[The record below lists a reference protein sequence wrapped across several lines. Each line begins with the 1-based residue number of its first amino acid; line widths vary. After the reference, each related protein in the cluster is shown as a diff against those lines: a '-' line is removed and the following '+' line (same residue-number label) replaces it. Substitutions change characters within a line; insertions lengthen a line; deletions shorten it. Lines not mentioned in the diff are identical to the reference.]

1 MMGTIYAWPADTAI
15 TKHDMF
21 TGANR
26 AITAIVAS
34 LAFGACVG
42 CAVFF
47 IIESIRA
54 RRERQR
60 RRRVVVA
67 SILMDPND
75 RILVNSTDGLPPM
88 CDIASLSTSDVP
100 SPRKSLDQSLNSG
113 STILGMDLTSGHEAF
128 VSALKLSW
136 YWRNPRWNVVNPL
149 GAPSTGSLPPI
160 ASVSNSIAEIRRGSL
175 NTTTSTVMSRPARIS
190 VAKFLERFV
199 VSAGQLAVRL
209 TGQQDGISRIGVL
222 YDQILTTGWVKLRD
236 NSNDTVSKG
245 QLIFL
250 VRRVTSPDER
260 TDLLARHFIWAD
272 GLAVAASLTKTLSV
286 PAEHLI
292 PLLEDVR
299 VFCDSTLRP
308 SLKPATLY
316 AGVAVVQATPF
327 DGLRI
332 LLEQDNRSQVPMR
345 ELCTFTSPGVVP
357 ASADPSLGTVEEIG
371 EALTWLE
378 GMNLLAIITRNMQSD
393 ANEALGG
400 RRVAALLDNLERAIV
415 PMLDEML
422 SSDDMA
428 HILPRLM
435 LHPVLV
441 PLTPGP
447 HKPTN
452 PAGYVPPHMI
462 VFYANYDAAVN
473 TFTDKWLPF
482 SLFRAQNACVMAP
495 KIALASKLE
504 VVGNG
509 VGVSSLNGAGTS
521 SIGFGTTSQ
530 ASFDLPPIETR
541 RPSKVQFEF
550 PPAQI
555 SSSPP
560 TAMSDTIAAP
570 SPIFGGFTFPPKDQ
584 PKDNCSGNG
593 NGNGNAYNNGNG
605 GTEYPMAPLTAYT
618 PATPTSTP
626 TPAVPMHRSLSKSA
640 PRRSSLARTKYP
652 PAAASAYDDT
662 LSGGPGSAKTR
673 DSFLPPTDRAPGV
686 ASWDPD
692 WLVNLLRTKLRADA

>member
-292 PLLEDVR
+292 PLLMSGC
-299 VFCDSTLRP
+299 FAIRP
-308 SLKPATLY
+308 SA
-316 AGVAVVQATPF
+316 
-327 DGLRI
+327 
-332 LLEQDNRSQVPMR
+332 
-345 ELCTFTSPGVVP
+345 
-357 ASADPSLGTVEEIG
+357 
-371 EALTWLE
+371 
-378 GMNLLAIITRNMQSD
+378 
-393 ANEALGG
+393 
-400 RRVAALLDNLERAIV
+400 
-415 PMLDEML
+415 
-422 SSDDMA
+422 
-428 HILPRLM
+428 PR
-435 LHPVLV
+435 
-441 PLTPGP
+441 
-447 HKPTN
+447 
-452 PAGYVPPHMI
+452 
-462 VFYANYDAAVN
+462 
-473 TFTDKWLPF
+473 
-482 SLFRAQNACVMAP
+482 
-495 KIALASKLE
+495 
-504 VVGNG
+504 
-509 VGVSSLNGAGTS
+509 
-521 SIGFGTTSQ
+521 
-530 ASFDLPPIETR
+530 
-541 RPSKVQFEF
+541 
-550 PPAQI
+550 
-555 SSSPP
+555 SSPP
-560 TAMSDTIAAP
+560 RFM
-570 SPIFGGFTFPPKDQ
+570 
-584 PKDNCSGNG
+584 
-593 NGNGNAYNNGNG
+593 
-605 GTEYPMAPLTAYT
+605 
-618 PATPTSTP
+618 PAW
-626 TPAVPMHRSLSKSA
+626 RSYK
-640 PRRSSLARTKYP
+640 PRRLTGCESCSSRTIEVRCRCGSSARSP
-652 PAAASAYDDT
+652 
-662 LSGGPGSAKTR
+662 L
-673 DSFLPPTDRAPGV
+673 RAWFRP
-686 ASWDPD
+686 
-692 WLVNLLRTKLRADA
+692 LRTPLWARSKRSVKP